1 MTEALAPIR
10 LESAEQLTERGDV
23 QGAPPLDAATL
34 DRHASHATWI
44 MARPGGAAQ
53 ARCSLWWTATPELP
67 GRRCGLI
74 GHYAAH
80 DASAARRLLDHA
92 CAELAGRGCTL
103 AVGPMDGSTWRR
115 YRLVVERGEEPLF
128 FLEPDNPLDWPEHFL
143 GAGFESLATYF
154 SAVTEDLAIDDHRES
169 AIEERLVGRGLR
181 VRALDPSRSDDEL
194 RRIHR
199 LSTASFTDNFLY
211 TPIGEE
217 DFLELYRPVLS
228 NVPADLVMLAEQGDE
243 LVGFVFGYPDFNRA
257 RRGAPLDT
265 VVLKTIARAPGRE
278 WAGLGSLLVARYN
291 RRVAE
296 GGFRRVIHALMH
308 ESNVSRNMSTRRRAR
323 TFRRYALFAR
333 TLAP

>member
-1 MTEALAPIR
+1 MTTASAPIR
-10 LESAEQLTERGDV
+10 IESAEQLAERGDV
-23 QGAPPLDAATL
+23 EGAPPLDAASLTA
-34 DRHASHATWI
+34 HAPDATWI
-44 MARPGGAAQ
+44 LARPGSGAE

-67 GRRCGLI
+67 GRWCGLI

-92 CAELAGRGCTL
+92 CAELAARGCTL

-115 YRLVVERGEEPLF
+115 YRAIVERGEEPLF
-128 FLEPDNPLDWPEHFL
+128 FLEPDNPPDWPEHFL

-154 SAVTEDLAIDDHRES
+154 SAVTDDLAIDDRRES
-169 AIEERLVGRGLR
+169 AVEERLVGRGLR
-181 VRALDPSRSDDEL
+181 IRALDPSRSDDEL

-199 LSTASFTDNFLY
+199 LSTASFRENFLY

-217 DFLELYRPVLS
+217 DFLALYRPVLS
-228 NVPADLVMLAEQGDE
+228 HVPPDLVMLAEQEDE
-243 LVGFVFGYPDFNRA
+243 LVGFVFGYPDLNQA
-257 RRGAPLDT
+257 RRGATLDT
-265 VVLKTIARAPGRE
+265 VVLKTLARAPGRQ
-278 WAGLGSLLVARYN
+278 WAGLGRVLVARYD

-296 GGFRRVIHALMH
+296 SGFRRMIHALMH